1 MMLLLIALCACST
14 NELENVETVKASYW
28 IGNEKS
34 PGEVEFDKN
43 QEVGIFIDAT
53 TNAKELDEQKF
64 IKTPP
69 LLTYD
74 LIGEGSN
81 NKTFHL
87 WITEDGEGFIQSLV
101 QKESQTYRLEED
113 TIKDLTNILEKH
125 ENAPLL
131 TKIEFED

>member
-1 MMLLLIALCACST
+1 M
-14 NELENVETVKASYW
+14 
-28 IGNEKS
+28 
-34 PGEVEFDKN
+34 
-43 QEVGIFIDAT
+43 
-53 TNAKELDEQKF
+53 DEQKF

-81 NKTFHL
+81 NKSFHL
-87 WITEDGEGFIQSLV
+87 WIAEDGEGFIQSLV
-101 QKESQTYRLEED
+101 PKESQTYRLEED